1 MFKNRENLCKS
12 VINEMQPITDWHDK
26 LYLSDAC
33 KELFLTVSDIPELH
47 QEGFFMAGVAEL
59 KDGYHVE
66 RKNVD
71 MHMLLFTLEGGG
83 ILTTSDRVELIKPNT
98 LLVLP
103 AHIPFRFELNPEE
116 NDWKMVWVL
125 PLAIDKWE
133 NLATLGQTIL
143 PYHQC
148 KKIWSLT
155 NLIHDEINGKSTFRH
170 LLVSELKVM
179 LSGVESTSTRS
190 VSRVHTL
197 FNDIESQ
204 LHLPW
209 TVKEMAARC
218 FISEEQ
224 LNRIT
229 KKLYT
234 MSPRSRLIHLRMEKA
249 CDLLRHREWII
260 SMIALRLGY
269 KDPYNFSHRFRK
281 TFACS
286 PTRYRKNMIRK

>member
-1 MFKNRENLCKS
+1 MK
-12 VINEMQPITDWHDK
+12 PITEWHDK
-26 LYLSDAC
+26 VYLSDAC
-33 KELFLTVSDIPELH
+33 KELFLTTSDIPELH
-47 QEGFFMAGVAEL
+47 QEGFFMAGIAEL
-59 KDGYHVE
+59 KEGYHVE
-66 RKNVD
+66 RKGVD
-71 MHMLLFTLEGGG
+71 IHTLLFTLEGSG
-83 ILTTSDRVELIKPNT
+83 ILTTGDRVELIKPNT

-103 AHIPFRFELNPEE
+103 AHIPFRFELNPDED
-116 NDWKMVWVL
+116 DWKMVWLL
-125 PLAIDKWE
+125 PLVIEKWE
-133 NLATLGQTIL
+133 NLAALGQTIL

-209 TVKEMAARC
+209 TVKEMAAQC

-229 KKLYT
+229 KKLYG
-234 MSPRSRLIHLRMEKA
+234 MSPRSRLIDLRMEKA
-249 CDLLRHREWII
+249 ADLLRHREWTI
-260 SMIALRLGY
+260 SMIAQRLGY

-281 TFACS
+281 NFGCS
-286 PTRYRKNMIRK
+286 PSRYRKNIIAEQK